1 MDHLAEDAY
10 HSLQEERDC
19 CPENWW
25 KHSSS
30 CYFISAVEKTWNES
44 RQYCREKDGDLVII
58 NSKEEQEFLN
68 DNMKEGMK
76 EIWIGLSDTDTEGV
90 WRWVDGTPLTGSCR
104 MWRMGEP
111 NDSDGNEDCA
121 VFCRITPSSPQ
132 HSSIIHGHPATLQV
146 WNDVPCFRPMPFI
159 SSHAVTPAPGSPSAT
174 PPHATPAPDSPSAT
188 PPHVTPAPDS
198 PSATPPH
205 ATPAPDSPTATP
217 LGHAPSCHSST

>member
-1 MDHLAEDAY
+1 MELLESSFNKLKHEKGQILISHNNLTKENDRLWKIV
-10 HSLQEERDC
+10 SKLERDC

-121 VFCRITPSSPQ
+121 VFCRITQSSPQ
-132 HSSIIHGHPATLQV
+132 HSSIRRGHPATLQV

-159 SSHAVTPAPGSPSAT
+159 CERKQ
-174 PPHATPAPDSPSAT
+174 
-188 PPHVTPAPDS
+188 
-198 PSATPPH
+198 
-205 ATPAPDSPTATP
+205 
-217 LGHAPSCHSST
+217 L